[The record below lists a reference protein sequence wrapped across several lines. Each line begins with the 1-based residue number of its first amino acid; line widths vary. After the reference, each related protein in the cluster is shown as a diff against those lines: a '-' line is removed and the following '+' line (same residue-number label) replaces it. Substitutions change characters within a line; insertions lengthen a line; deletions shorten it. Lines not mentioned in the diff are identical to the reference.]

1 MTTTPLFTATP
12 MVRGR
17 RVFLAG
23 IDWLPVTL
31 RAGKNVKS
39 EARRR
44 GADRVVSYRY
54 RDSQKNPQWVMGLI
68 NWAALTLLKG
78 CKDGYALALLIVRQL
93 KGSGYAIIALDNTR
107 YGFVSSIDGVL
118 INDMVG
124 DKAAIAQAQKNFCQ
138 FNREPEGGWH
148 RNRCKP
154 PRRCARR
161 GMTHRD

>member
-1 MTTTPLFTATP
+1 ATP

-54 RDSQKNPQWVMGLI
+54 RDSQKNPQWVMGLV
-68 NWAALTLLKG
+68 NWAKLALPKG
-78 CKDGYALALLIVRQL
+78 CKDGYALALLIARQL
-93 KGSGYAIIALDNTR
+93 KGSGYAIIAIDKTH
-107 YGFVSSIDGVL
+107 YGFISSIDG
-118 INDMVG
+118 
-124 DKAAIAQAQKNFCQ
+124 
-138 FNREPEGGWH
+138 
-148 RNRCKP
+148 
-154 PRRCARR
+154 
-161 GMTHRD
+161 